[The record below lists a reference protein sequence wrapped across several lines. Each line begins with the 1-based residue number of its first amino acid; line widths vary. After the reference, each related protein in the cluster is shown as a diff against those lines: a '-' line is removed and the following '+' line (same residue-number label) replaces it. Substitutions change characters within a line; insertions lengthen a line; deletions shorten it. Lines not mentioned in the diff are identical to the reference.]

1 MVVNFSVTVFNAN
14 LRVRSMPHFSRLTD
28 IITCNLTEILNGVS
42 DPGQTLQEIVDE
54 MNEGLAACRRNVRTA
69 ANNGERLHQE
79 IAEYEVQVAEWKNR
93 ARLFLSEG
101 DEEGARDSLRR
112 KVEVEDLIAGLQ
124 PELDAANQTCQHMLR
139 IQKALEARQAEAL
152 RKMEQLTGL
161 QATLKPTSESTA
173 MATSA
178 ASAARAREVEA
189 ELEALK
195 RELGS

>member
-124 PELDAANQTCQHMLR
+124 PELDAANQTCQHDPPIYSPPR
-139 IQKALEARQAEAL
+139 AGRARPQSGAQPPSFSN
-152 RKMEQLTGL
+152 RS
-161 QATLKPTSESTA
+161 ATLATGNIPPLSPTV
-173 MATSA
+173 MRRNIVD
-178 ASAARAREVEA
+178 RA
-189 ELEALK
+189 
-195 RELGS
+195 